1 MRTGEVEKLT
11 EVKEANIKFY
21 EREGLINPRRN
32 ENGYRDFSDE
42 DVKIINRIKTLRMLD
57 VPIPEIKK
65 LFDGDVQLKAVLE
78 ERLSEMNLQAKALDN
93 RMESCRRIIKE
104 GMELADISPEV
115 LSGNREEWLEKLRHI
130 VDEDIDKRFILKGV
144 AFTAAFAVCV
154 KFTVVVLTMGGFSQ
168 QDTQQDTV
176 FCFFGGMLAI
186 LCGFVYIF
194 CGSLDQAG
202 FLVCV
207 GKELGRVRNGR
218 TCQFVFDSRHRGW
231 FGRNHVAALG
241 RPADC
246 VHCPFCNYPNGA
258 DACNKRSRASE
269 MKARQMNMMRRR
281 RPGRLFFFLYKEN
294 PAFDVGMVF
303 S

>member
-32 ENGYRDFSDE
+32 ENGYRYFSDE

-115 LSGNREEWLEKLRHI
+115 LSGNREEWSEKLRHI
-130 VDEDIDKRFILKGV
+130 VDEDIDKCLILKGV
-144 AFTAAFAVCV
+144 AFTTAFAVCV
-154 KFTVVVLTMGGFSQ
+154 KFTAVVLTMGGFS
-168 QDTQQDTV
+168 QQDTV

-194 CGSLDQAG
+194 A
-202 FLVCV
+202 
-207 GKELGRVRNGR
+207 E
-218 TCQFVFDSRHRGW
+218 
-231 FGRNHVAALG
+231 ALTKQ
-241 RPADC
+241 D
-246 VHCPFCNYPNGA
+246 
-258 DACNKRSRASE
+258 
-269 MKARQMNMMRRR
+269 
-281 RPGRLFFFLYKEN
+281 FLYAWGKNWGGSGMGGLANSYSILGIGVGLAGTTWPLWGGLLIACIALSAIIRMVLMHAIKE
-294 PAFDVGMVF
+294 AERQK
-303 S
+303 

>member
-154 KFTVVVLTMGGFSQ
+154 KFTVVLIMSGFSQ

-194 CGSLDQAG
+194 A
-202 FLVCV
+202 
-207 GKELGRVRNGR
+207 E
-218 TCQFVFDSRHRGW
+218 
-231 FGRNHVAALG
+231 ALTKQ
-241 RPADC
+241 D
-246 VHCPFCNYPNGA
+246 
-258 DACNKRSRASE
+258 
-269 MKARQMNMMRRR
+269 
-281 RPGRLFFFLYKEN
+281 FLYAWGKNWGGSGMGGLANSYSILGIGVGLAGTTWPLWGGLLIACIALSVIIRMVLMHVIKE
-294 PAFDVGMVF
+294 AERQK
-303 S
+303 

>member
-21 EREGLINPRRN
+21 EREGLIKPRRN

-65 LFDGDVQLKAVLE
+65 LFDGDVQLKTVLE
-78 ERLSEMNLQAKALDN
+78 ERLSEMNLQAKVLDN

-115 LSGNREEWLEKLRHI
+115 LSGNREEWSEKLRHI

-144 AFTAAFAVCV
+144 AFTAAFAVGV
-154 KFTVVVLTMGGFSQ
+154 KFTVVVITMGGFS
-168 QDTQQDTV
+168 QQDTV

-194 CGSLDQAG
+194 A
-202 FLVCV
+202 
-207 GKELGRVRNGR
+207 E
-218 TCQFVFDSRHRGW
+218 
-231 FGRNHVAALG
+231 ALTKQ
-241 RPADC
+241 D
-246 VHCPFCNYPNGA
+246 F
-258 DACNKRSRASE
+258 
-269 MKARQMNMMRRR
+269 
-281 RPGRLFFFLYKEN
+281 
-294 PAFDVGMVF
+294 
-303 S
+303 

>member
-130 VDEDIDKRFILKGV
+130 VDEDIDKRFILKGA

-154 KFTVVVLTMGGFSQ
+154 KFTVVLIMGGFS
-168 QDTQQDTV
+168 QQDTV

-194 CGSLDQAG
+194 A
-202 FLVCV
+202 
-207 GKELGRVRNGR
+207 E
-218 TCQFVFDSRHRGW
+218 
-231 FGRNHVAALG
+231 ALTKQ
-241 RPADC
+241 D
-246 VHCPFCNYPNGA
+246 
-258 DACNKRSRASE
+258 
-269 MKARQMNMMRRR
+269 
-281 RPGRLFFFLYKEN
+281 FLYAWGKNWGGSGMGGLANSYSILGIGIGLAGTTWLLWGGLLIACIALSAIIRMVLMHAIKE
-294 PAFDVGMVF
+294 AERQK
-303 S
+303 

>member
-144 AFTAAFAVCV
+144 AFTTTFAVCV
-154 KFTVVVLTMGGFSQ
+154 KFTVVLIMGGFS
-168 QDTQQDTV
+168 QQDTV

-194 CGSLDQAG
+194 A
-202 FLVCV
+202 
-207 GKELGRVRNGR
+207 E
-218 TCQFVFDSRHRGW
+218 
-231 FGRNHVAALG
+231 ALTKQ
-241 RPADC
+241 D
-246 VHCPFCNYPNGA
+246 
-258 DACNKRSRASE
+258 
-269 MKARQMNMMRRR
+269 
-281 RPGRLFFFLYKEN
+281 FLYAWGKNWGGSGMGGLANSYSILGIGVGLAGTTWLLWGGLLIACIALSAIIRMVLMHAVKE
-294 PAFDVGMVF
+294 AERQK
-303 S
+303 

>member
-21 EREGLINPRRN
+21 EREGLIKPRRN

-65 LFDGDVQLKAVLE
+65 LFDGDVQLEAVLE
-78 ERLSEMNLQAKALDN
+78 ERLSEMNLQAKVLDN

-115 LSGNREEWLEKLRHI
+115 LSGNREEWSEKLRHI

-144 AFTAAFAVCV
+144 AFTAAFAVGV
-154 KFTVVVLTMGGFSQ
+154 KFTVVVLTKGGFS
-168 QDTQQDTV
+168 QQDTV

-194 CGSLDQAG
+194 AEACYEVTVVKRRLQESFFSRHG
-202 FLVCV
+202 
-207 GKELGRVRNGR
+207 
-218 TCQFVFDSRHRGW
+218 TFVFS
-231 FGRNHVAALG
+231 
-241 RPADC
+241 
-246 VHCPFCNYPNGA
+246 
-258 DACNKRSRASE
+258 
-269 MKARQMNMMRRR
+269 
-281 RPGRLFFFLYKEN
+281 
-294 PAFDVGMVF
+294 
-303 S
+303 

>member
-154 KFTVVVLTMGGFSQ
+154 KFTVVLIMSGFS
-168 QDTQQDTV
+168 QQDTV

-194 CGSLDQAG
+194 A
-202 FLVCV
+202 
-207 GKELGRVRNGR
+207 E
-218 TCQFVFDSRHRGW
+218 
-231 FGRNHVAALG
+231 ALTKQ
-241 RPADC
+241 D
-246 VHCPFCNYPNGA
+246 
-258 DACNKRSRASE
+258 
-269 MKARQMNMMRRR
+269 
-281 RPGRLFFFLYKEN
+281 FLYAWGKNWGGSGMGGLANSYSILGIGVGLAGTTWPLWGGLLIACIALSAIIRMVLMHVIKETERQK
-294 PAFDVGMVF
+294 
-303 S
+303 

>member
-21 EREGLINPRRN
+21 EREGLIKPRRN

-65 LFDGDVQLKAVLE
+65 LFDGDVQLEAVLE
-78 ERLSEMNLQAKALDN
+78 ERLSEMNLQAKVLDN

-115 LSGNREEWLEKLRHI
+115 LSGNREEWSEKLRHI

-144 AFTAAFAVCV
+144 AFTAAFAVGV

-168 QDTQQDTV
+168 QDTV
-176 FCFFGGMLAI
+176 FCSFGGMLAI

-194 CGSLDQAG
+194 A
-202 FLVCV
+202 
-207 GKELGRVRNGR
+207 E
-218 TCQFVFDSRHRGW
+218 
-231 FGRNHVAALG
+231 ALTKQ
-241 RPADC
+241 D
-246 VHCPFCNYPNGA
+246 
-258 DACNKRSRASE
+258 
-269 MKARQMNMMRRR
+269 
-281 RPGRLFFFLYKEN
+281 FLYAWGKNWGGSGMGGLANSYSILGIGVGLAGTTWPLWGGLLIACIALSVIIRMVLMHVIKE
-294 PAFDVGMVF
+294 AERQK
-303 S
+303 

>member
-21 EREGLINPRRN
+21 EREGLIKPRRN

-65 LFDGDVQLKAVLE
+65 LFDGDVQLEAVLE
-78 ERLSEMNLQAKALDN
+78 ERLSEMNLQAKVLDN

-115 LSGNREEWLEKLRHI
+115 LSGNREEWSEKLRHI

-144 AFTAAFAVCV
+144 AFTAAFAVGV
-154 KFTVVVLTMGGFSQ
+154 KFTVVVLTMGGFS
-168 QDTQQDTV
+168 QQDTV

-194 CGSLDQAG
+194 A
-202 FLVCV
+202 
-207 GKELGRVRNGR
+207 E
-218 TCQFVFDSRHRGW
+218 
-231 FGRNHVAALG
+231 ALTKQ
-241 RPADC
+241 D
-246 VHCPFCNYPNGA
+246 
-258 DACNKRSRASE
+258 
-269 MKARQMNMMRRR
+269 
-281 RPGRLFFFLYKEN
+281 FLYAWGKN
-294 PAFDVGMVF
+294 WGGSGMVGLAN
-303 S
+303 SYSILGIGVGLAGTTWPLWGGLLIACIAISAIIRMVLMHVIKEAERQK

>member
-1 MRTGEVEKLT
+1 MLRLEDN
-11 EVKEANIKFY
+11 AY
-21 EREGLINPRRN
+21 

-65 LFDGDVQLKAVLE
+65 LFDGDVQLKTVLE

-115 LSGNREEWLEKLRHI
+115 LSGNREEWSEKLRHI

-144 AFTAAFAVCV
+144 AFTTAFAVCV

-168 QDTQQDTV
+168 QDTV

-194 CGSLDQAG
+194 A
-202 FLVCV
+202 
-207 GKELGRVRNGR
+207 E
-218 TCQFVFDSRHRGW
+218 
-231 FGRNHVAALG
+231 ALTKQ
-241 RPADC
+241 D
-246 VHCPFCNYPNGA
+246 
-258 DACNKRSRASE
+258 
-269 MKARQMNMMRRR
+269 
-281 RPGRLFFFLYKEN
+281 FLYAWGKNWGGSGMGGLANSYSILGIGVGLAGTTWPLWGGLLIACIALSAIIRMVLMHVIKE
-294 PAFDVGMVF
+294 AERQK
-303 S
+303 

>member
-57 VPIPEIKK
+57 VPIPKIKK
-65 LFDGDVQLKAVLE
+65 LFDGEVQLKEILE
-78 ERLSEMNLQAKALDN
+78 EHLSEMNLQAKALDN

-115 LSGNREEWLEKLRHI
+115 LSGNREEWSEKLRHI
-130 VDEDIDKRFILKGV
+130 VDEDIDKCLILKGV
-144 AFTAAFAVCV
+144 AFTTAFAVCV

-168 QDTQQDTV
+168 QDTV

-194 CGSLDQAG
+194 A
-202 FLVCV
+202 
-207 GKELGRVRNGR
+207 E
-218 TCQFVFDSRHRGW
+218 
-231 FGRNHVAALG
+231 ALTKQ
-241 RPADC
+241 D
-246 VHCPFCNYPNGA
+246 
-258 DACNKRSRASE
+258 
-269 MKARQMNMMRRR
+269 
-281 RPGRLFFFLYKEN
+281 FLYAWGKNWGGSGMGGLANSYSILGIGVGLAGTTWPLWGGLLIACIALSVIIRMVLMHVIKE
-294 PAFDVGMVF
+294 AERQK
-303 S
+303 